1 MINLS
6 LDGQVGAWVQVCC
19 PRLSIDWGGDYSTPL
34 LNPYE
39 CMVACKQVTV
49 EPSFYFFFSLFLPV
63 GGFFAVVH
71 FAVKKKKMCFS

>member
-49 EPSFYFFFSLFLPV
+49 EPSFLLIFLSFYPWADFSPLYTSP
-63 GGFFAVVH
+63 
-71 FAVKKKKMCFS
+71 